1 MIRRIA
7 SLSLAVLVAA
17 STASA
22 IQAQS
27 STSTASAAARGK
39 NASQTAHK
47 ATIVLVHGAFADGTG
62 WHKVI
67 ALLQRDGYEVIAVQ
81 NPLSSFSND
90 IETTRRVIDGRQ
102 TPVVLVGHSYGGAV
116 ITEAA
121 ASRPNVKALV
131 FIAAFAPDAN
141 EPIGAFLEKYP
152 NTLGP
157 ALKPDAAG
165 FLYVDAA
172 RFRDVFADDLSAAEV
187 NVAAAAQKP
196 IIGTAFGASPT
207 QASWK
212 TVPSFYLVTQRDRA
226 LNPELQRFYAKRIGA
241 TTVESDA
248 SHAVYLSRPGV
259 VAKLIEQAAEATAK

>member
-7 SLSLAVLVAA
+7 TLSLAGLVAA

-22 IQAQS
+22 IRAQS
-27 STSTASAAARGK
+27 SASTASAVARK

-47 ATIVLVHGAFADGTG
+47 ATIVLVHGAFTDGTG

-81 NPLSSFSND
+81 NPLTSFSND

-131 FIAAFAPDAN
+131 YIAAFAPDAN

-172 RFRDVFADDLSAAEV
+172 RFRDVFASDLSAVEV

-196 IIGTAFGASPT
+196 IIGTVFGASPT

-248 SHAVYLSRPGV
+248 SHAVFLSRPGV